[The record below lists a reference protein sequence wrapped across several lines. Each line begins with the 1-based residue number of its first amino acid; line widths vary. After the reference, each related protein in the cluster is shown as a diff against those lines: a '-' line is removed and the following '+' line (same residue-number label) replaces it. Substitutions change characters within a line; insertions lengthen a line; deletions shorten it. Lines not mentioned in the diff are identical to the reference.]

1 MYGQFM
7 LKMAEECES
16 LMVLS
21 ADLGRSSGLDRFKA
35 QYPDKYLSVGISE
48 QNLIG
53 IASGLAREGH
63 KVFISSFAPFL
74 SMRSSEQI
82 RNEFRIYG
90 TSSKYSCSWEWSVD
104 GISW

>member
-1 MYGQFM
+1 MVKLGPRAMYGQFM

-16 LMVLS
+16 LMVYL
-21 ADLGRSSGLDRFKA
+21 LILEIIRVRSFKA

-74 SMRSSEQI
+74 SIRSSE
-82 RNEFRIYG
+82 RI
-90 TSSKYSCSWEWSVD
+90 E
-104 GISW
+104 